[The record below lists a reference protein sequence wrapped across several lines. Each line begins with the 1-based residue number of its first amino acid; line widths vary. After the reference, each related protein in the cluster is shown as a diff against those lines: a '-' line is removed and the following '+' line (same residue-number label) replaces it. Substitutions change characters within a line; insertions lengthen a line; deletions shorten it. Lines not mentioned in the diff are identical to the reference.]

1 VEIGRF
7 VPDRFVFSS
16 PSTPQLQTFGSSCAS
31 RSFTYVG
38 QGFWFATLPTA
49 TLSAVNAAGGTTTNY
64 PISATKPALGES
76 YSDSGAPVA
85 LDTAAVGTPSLG
97 APASGAATYS
107 AAAGGKLAYTRNA
120 STPVAPFN
128 AAAISLAV
136 SASDADDNGA
146 NQGIVTTPTP
156 LSFVN
161 IAFDSGN
168 LFRYGRMRL
177 LNAAG
182 PTTVDIPLT
191 LRAEFYQSA
200 AAGFVRNN
208 DDNCTP
214 LAAGNFKLS
223 NHNGSLSGTDVSV
236 SVPAALTSGVANGM
250 KLVKSTAPVSGPGSV
265 RVCFDLDSAPGA
277 GDTSCASSTSANHSF
292 LQGPW
297 SSAGS
302 YDRDPAAQVNVGTFG
317 AQPNNLIYFRENY

>member
-1 VEIGRF
+1 MPVK
-7 VPDRFVFSS
+7 P
-16 PSTPQLQTFGSSCAS
+16 LL
-31 RSFTYVG
+31 
-38 QGFWFATLPTA
+38 ATH
-49 TLSAVNAAGGTTTNY
+49 S
-64 PISATKPALGES
+64 EF
-76 YSDSGAPVA
+76 
-85 LDTAAVGTPSLG
+85 AAVGPCPFT
-97 APASGAATYS
+97 
-107 AAAGGKLAYTRNA
+107 AAAPDTVGTATIVIVGLPCANA
-120 STPVAPFN
+120 AESESATCRLVSGFTPV
-128 AAAISLAV
+128 
-136 SASDADDNGA
+136 
-146 NQGIVTTPTP
+146 
-156 LSFVN
+156 
-161 IAFDSGN
+161 
-168 LFRYGRMRL
+168 FRTSTVKGTS
-177 LNAAG
+177 NAAG